1 MKNRK
6 AIALAADFGYQ
17 EQVKTIIK
25 SICFHNQ
32 FIDFYILNDDFP
44 VEWFQ
49 MMEYHLSKMD
59 CTISNTK
66 IFNEEIKHFKFQK
79 PMPILL
85 TFDTLY
91 LKLFMKIRYYI

>member
-32 FIDFYILNDDFP
+32 FIDFYIHKSVSCNCEGQ
-44 VEWFQ
+44 VAYITAEKTAA
-49 MMEYHLSKMD
+49 Y
-59 CTISNTK
+59 ISN
-66 IFNEEIKHFKFQK
+66 EQ
-79 PMPILL
+79 
-85 TFDTLY
+85 
-91 LKLFMKIRYYI
+91 

>member
-32 FIDFYILNDDFP
+32 FIDFYIL
-44 VEWFQ
+44 
-49 MMEYHLSKMD
+49 
-59 CTISNTK
+59 
-66 IFNEEIKHFKFQK
+66 
-79 PMPILL
+79 
-85 TFDTLY
+85 
-91 LKLFMKIRYYI
+91 